1 ETRMSSERRWIVK
14 YTLPKDQVRTPR
26 EIVVTA
32 NSQSDAKR
40 VAQAMVPGTTIVGGP
55 QPAR

>member
-1 ETRMSSERRWIVK
+1 MSSEKRWIVK

-26 EIVVTA
+26 TITVTA

-40 VAQAMVPGTTIVGGP
+40 VAQAMVPCATIVGGP

>member
-1 ETRMSSERRWIVK
+1 MSSDKRWIVK

-26 EIVVTA
+26 TITVTA

-40 VAQAMVPGTTIVGGP
+40 VAQAMLPGATIVGGP